1 MFCIAIDST
10 NSANNQPLSN
20 TSADLHLCLL
30 TENTG
35 NYLTPGSGL
44 LLVLSSLGDH
54 CSSESTH
61 KGERSGVQT
70 CFNLTQ
76 YSVESSF
83 VWYCCAECTK
93 QRSTLK
99 WSHKRLNSVAKDL
112 ENANI
117 PLDELEARK
126 NAVRLQPPSKCH
138 LRHHFQ
144 VHDTSDHARE
154 KAHAVIGALSG
165 ACPNHLKRTTD
176 FKTIFIKCWFGQ
188 MHSSDHGRIHGIVSL
203 LSAHC
208 DLRSRRRSS

>member
-10 NSANNQPLSN
+10 NSTNNQPLSN

-61 KGERSGVQT
+61 KGERSGVQ
-70 CFNLTQ
+70 

-93 QRSTLK
+93 Q
-99 WSHKRLNSVAKDL
+99 
-112 ENANI
+112 
-117 PLDELEARK
+117 
-126 NAVRLQPPSKCH
+126 
-138 LRHHFQ
+138 
-144 VHDTSDHARE
+144 
-154 KAHAVIGALSG
+154 
-165 ACPNHLKRTTD
+165 
-176 FKTIFIKCWFGQ
+176 
-188 MHSSDHGRIHGIVSL
+188 
-203 LSAHC
+203 
-208 DLRSRRRSS
+208 

>member
-10 NSANNQPLSN
+10 NSTNNQPLSN

-61 KGERSGVQT
+61 KGER
-70 CFNLTQ
+70 
-76 YSVESSF
+76 
-83 VWYCCAECTK
+83 
-93 QRSTLK
+93 RSTLK

-117 PLDELEARK
+117 PLDELGARK

-176 FKTIFIKCWFGQ
+176 FKAIFIKCWFGQ